1 VAASEELILL
11 GLAFVLSSV
20 IGFERELRQRS
31 AGLRT
36 HTLVGVGAALFT
48 LAGRFGFGDA
58 SVGVDPTRVAAQ
70 VVSGIGFIGAGVVF
84 VRRDGVKGLTTAAT
98 IWLTAAVGLAAGAGM
113 VVAAIAAT
121 GMHLIVA
128 LVYTP
133 IVRRL
138 PPSRRSLTSFAV
150 SYHDGRGVL
159 REVLTATTDLG
170 YVVSD
175 LEVARRD
182 EESDVVVVSLDAEG
196 KRSPNELIDALQRI
210 GGVVDVR
217 AGEPTE

>member
-1 VAASEELILL
+1 MTTWDELTLL
-11 GLAFVLSSV
+11 GVAFVLSSV
-20 IGFERELRQRS
+20 IGVERELRQRS

-48 LAGRFGFGDA
+48 LAGRYGFGDP
-58 SVGVDPTRVAAQ
+58 STVIDPTRVAAQ

-113 VVAAIAAT
+113 VVAAVAAT
-121 GMHLIVA
+121 AMHLIVT

-138 PPSRRSLTSFAV
+138 PPSRRSLTSLAV

-159 REVLTATTDLG
+159 RDVLTATTNLG
-170 YVVSD
+170 YVVSN
-175 LEVARRD
+175 LEVARKD

-196 KRSPNELIDALQRI
+196 KRSPDDLLDALQRV

-217 AGEPTE
+217 SGEPTE